1 MTEELSQ
8 DALDLQRNVRKF
20 CAAAIDRQA
29 KTKPLAFAQAASQVP
44 KNLIA
49 QAVCGRE
56 LWWA

>member
-8 DALDLQRNVRKF
+8 DALDLQRTVRKF

-29 KTKPLAFAQAASQVP
+29 KPKPLAIAQAASQVP
-44 KNLIA
+44 ENLTA